1 VFVRDYGQFDGSVA
15 VNITPFAQVF
25 VEGTNL
31 FNAAMRADTPNFS

>member
-25 VEGTNL
+25 VEGTRQ
-31 FNAAMRADTPNFS
+31 ARPTGPVTPA